1 MDNRTVLLVE
11 DNEALNEGN
20 RRALEAAG
28 YDVMA
33 ARTLKE
39 ARECL
44 ARSDPDVIL
53 LDVLLPDGNGI
64 EFCEEIRAETIAHII
79 FLTSRKEHEDQLR
92 GMALGG
98 DDYITKP
105 FKLDLLLARVSSAM
119 RRREMTKTPPRTLML
134 GDLVLDILSG
144 RAFLNNMDLILTPK
158 EFSLLYFFMQHSGE
172 TINAGLLYSHVWG
185 QPMGGDV
192 SALRKT
198 VSRLRSKLEGSG
210 YTIAVNRGDGY
221 SFGPEV

>member
-1 MDNRTVLLVE
+1 MDKRTVLLIE

-28 YDVMA
+28 YGVMA

-44 ARSDPDVIL
+44 ARSKPDVIL
-53 LDVLLPDGNGI
+53 LDILLPDGNGMD
-64 EFCEEIRAETIAHII
+64 FCREIRPTTLAHIL

-92 GMALGG
+92 GMSLGG

-105 FKLDLLLARVSSAM
+105 FKLDLMLARVSSAM
-119 RRREMTKTPPRTLML
+119 RRREMTQTPPRTLAL
-134 GDLVLDILSG
+134 GDLVLDLLSD
-144 RAFLNNMDLILTPK
+144 RAFLNEKDLMLTPK
-158 EFSLLYFFMQHSGE
+158 EFSLLYYFLQHRNE
-172 TINAGLLYSHVWG
+172 TIGARRLYSHVWG
-185 QPMGGDV
+185 QPMGEDA
-192 SALRKT
+192 SAVRKT

-210 YTIAVNRGDGY
+210 YTVAACRGDGY
-221 SFGPEV
+221 RFEPQT

>member
-1 MDNRTVLLVE
+1 MEKRTVLLVE

-28 YDVMA
+28 YNVMA
-33 ARTLKE
+33 ARSLRE

-44 ARSDPDVIL
+44 ARRDPDIIL
-53 LDVLLPDGNGI
+53 LDILLPDGNGI
-64 EFCEEIRAETIAHII
+64 TFCEEIRPLTIAHII

-92 GMALGG
+92 GMSCGG

-105 FKLDLLLARVSSAM
+105 FKLDLMLARVSSAM
-119 RRREMTKTPPRTLML
+119 RRREMTKTPPRTLIL
-134 GDLVLDILSG
+134 GDLVLDLLSD
-144 RAFLNNMDLILTPK
+144 RAFLKGRDLILTPK
-158 EFSLLYFFMQHSGE
+158 EFSLLYFFLQHIDE
-172 TINAGLLYSHVWG
+172 TINAHLLYSHVWG
-185 QPMGGDV
+185 QPMGDNV
-192 SALRKT
+192 SAIRKA

-210 YTIAVNRGDGY
+210 YTVMSNRGDGY